1 MFIGHVGAA
10 FAAKRFAPKTSLG
23 TLVFAT
29 VFLDLIWP
37 IFLLVGL
44 EHVRIAPGN
53 TRVTPFDFYDYPISH
68 SLFGAVGWSI
78 AIGFGYLA
86 ARHYRRGAWI
96 VGLGVFSHWILDWVV
111 HRPDLPLWPGGSG
124 RYGLG
129 LWNSLPITLIVEST
143 VFLTGLWIY
152 LRETRSKDRVGTWG
166 LISLIAFL
174 ILTWM
179 GAMFGPLP
187 PSSNA
192 SAWSGLA
199 LWLLPP
205 WAAWADRHRAPRN
218 QSARN

>member
-68 SLFGAVGWSI
+68 SLLGAVGWSI
-78 AIGFGYLA
+78 AVVLGYLA
-86 ARHYRRGAWI
+86 ARHYRREAWI
-96 VGLGVFSHWILDWVV
+96 VGLSVLSHWILDWVV

-129 LWNSLPITLIVEST
+129 LWNSLPITLVS
-143 VFLTGLWIY
+143 GC
-152 LRETRSKDRVGTWG
+152 GTACP
-166 LISLIAFL
+166 SL
-174 ILTWM
+174 
-179 GAMFGPLP
+179 
-187 PSSNA
+187 
-192 SAWSGLA
+192 
-199 LWLLPP
+199 
-205 WAAWADRHRAPRN
+205 
-218 QSARN
+218 